1 MRAEQLMINSSNI
14 IIICTI
20 DSASPP
26 PPTELEY
33 PDYYNFYVPNVCTK
47 KLRFCNTLHSAQLL
61 EENTNGEDAMIN
73 AASLLLM
80 LLALP
85 LVLLSLSY
93 IIRGGPQTLEMED
106 QGKLE
111 LLFCNF
117 YEKRLEGRRQ
127 DRHVIF

>member
-1 MRAEQLMINSSNI
+1 MRAEQLMINSSSI

-20 DSASPP
+20 HRAPPP

-61 EENTNGEDAMIN
+61 EENINDDDAMIN
-73 AASLLLM
+73 AASLLLI

-85 LVLLSLSY
+85 SCVAVIVLHYPRLA
-93 IIRGGPQTLEMED
+93 QTLEMED
-106 QGKLE
+106 QG
-111 LLFCNF
+111 
-117 YEKRLEGRRQ
+117 
-127 DRHVIF
+127 

>member
-1 MRAEQLMINSSNI
+1 MRAEQLMINSSSI
-14 IIICTI
+14 I
-20 DSASPP
+20 S

-93 IIRGGPQTLEMED
+93 IIRGW
-106 QGKLE
+106 
-111 LLFCNF
+111 
-117 YEKRLEGRRQ
+117 RR
-127 DRHVIF
+127 H